1 MNEEK
6 ITIQEIS
13 NLFHLPLHQACIKL
27 GRSKEELN
35 KICRAYGKQQFH
47 FFNLLSGITRWPYSH
62 RKKKTEKKE
71 GNLFSNFVVDKPIAL
86 LQSVTK
92 PQKTKEHFEKKKTL
106 LPTLKEIKAKVEKE
120 PDSEQL
126 QNESGKLLEIQETRN
141 KVMDVK
147 HLCNF

>member
-1 MNEEK
+1 MKEEE

-35 KICRAYGKQQFH
+35 KICRAYGKLKQIVLTF
-47 FFNLLSGITRWPYSH
+47 LGITRWPYSH

-86 LQSVTK
+86 QNVTK
-92 PQKTKEHFEKKKTL
+92 PQKTKEHFEKKKTM
-106 LPTLKEIKAKVEKE
+106 LPALKEIKSKVEKE
-120 PDSEQL
+120 PDSATL
-126 QNESGKLLEIQETRN
+126 QKEETEKHLEIQETRN